1 MKRYIMFHK
10 IKFVATNTDT
20 STVTKDLPAEVT
32 SMNSNRGFSQ
42 VTHINAALN
51 VGQNYLAMC

>member
-10 IKFVATNTDT
+10 IKFVATNTG
-20 STVTKDLPAEVT
+20 TVTKDLPAEVT